1 MKKLNNFWFGV
12 ILILSILVVMWC
24 FDYADNFRGYNS
36 TGGEVF
42 TIALVIWIVERKI
55 SQLEQIIHNL
65 KQQNN
70 ELKKSI
76 LNDTL

>member
-1 MKKLNNFWFGV
+1 MKNTFFRVCLTFSLV
-12 ILILSILVVMWC
+12 LVV
-24 FDYADNFRGYNS
+24 FSFLHAREFRGYNAA
-36 TGGEVF
+36 GGEVF